1 MQINS
6 VKRLLVI
13 DQDSLGE
20 SLLKQALNPTGYQVM
35 KVNSSQ
41 EAIQS
46 SKDWHPDVIIINVM
60 QPSTNGWKLCEKIR
74 EYTQVPIL
82 VVAAIADPKAIAH
95 WLDAGADDYIT
106 RPCSSDILVAHL
118 QKLTRRFAPEQYIPQ
133 HRIS

>member
-1 MQINS
+1 MQIQS
-6 VKRLLVI
+6 IKRLLVI

-20 SLLKQALNPTGYQVM
+20 SFLKQALNPTGYQVM

-41 EAIQS
+41 EAIHS
-46 SKDWHPDVIIINVM
+46 SQDWTPDIIIINVM

-82 VVAAIADPKAIAH
+82 VVAAIADPNAIAH

-106 RPCSSDILVAHL
+106 RPYSSDILVAHL
-118 QKLTRRFAPEQYIPQ
+118 QKLTRRFASEHYLPQ
-133 HRIS
+133 HPVN